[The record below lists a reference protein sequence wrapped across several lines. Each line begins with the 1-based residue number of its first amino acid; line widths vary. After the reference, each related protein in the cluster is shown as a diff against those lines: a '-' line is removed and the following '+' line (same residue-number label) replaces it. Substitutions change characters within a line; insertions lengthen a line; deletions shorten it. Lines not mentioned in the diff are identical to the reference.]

1 MAVVASNAQ
10 LRAME
15 DLLPQQE
22 DLLYEEELA
31 RNPYNLKMWLRYIQA
46 RTEASPKR
54 RYLLYERALRALPGS
69 YKLWYG
75 YLSERRLAVRGLRPD
90 HSAYEALNNTFERS
104 LVSMHKMPRI
114 WLDYLQLLMEQRL
127 VTRTRRTFDRALAS
141 LPITQH
147 DRVWQL
153 YLKFIHT
160 PGIPVETAVRLYR
173 RYLKLEP
180 THAEEYVAYLKAK
193 GCWGEAARKLA
204 ELLNDDTFR
213 SLEGKSK
220 HTLWL
225 ELCDI
230 VTKHPKEVAGM
241 RVDAIIRGGIR
252 RFTDEVGR
260 LWTSLA
266 DYYIRRSMFE
276 KARDVYEEGLCSVI
290 TVHDFSLI
298 YDAYTQFEES
308 LLSASMEQLAGEDE
322 EEGGAEEGDD
332 GTDFL
337 LKDDGNDVDL
347 RLARLEHLMNRRPE
361 LLSSVILR
369 QNPHNV
375 AEWHKRVKLFEG
387 KPTKQ
392 ILTYTEAVRTV
403 DPDKATGKPHS
414 LWCAFAKFYERHGD
428 VPNARIIFQKATEAR
443 YKYVDDLAQV
453 WCEWVEMELRHSN
466 FKRALDII
474 NRVLAPPQRP
484 ARMTQEEERA
494 LPVQERVY
502 RNLKLHLMHTDLE
515 ESLGTRESTCAAYD
529 RILDLRIA
537 TPQVILN
544 YALFLTEQKAF
555 EDAFKVYERGIALFK
570 YPHVKDIWSAYLAA
584 FVERYGGK
592 KLERAR
598 DLYEQA
604 IKDAPPQECKSLY
617 LDYAKLEET
626 HGLARHAMDIYGR
639 ALAAVPKDQRKSVLD
654 VYVSRASDFF
664 GIAKVREI
672 YESAIEAEP
681 PNDFSDEDVRELCTR
696 YAALET
702 KLGEIDRARA
712 IYVHGSAV
720 SHPDRAAD
728 YWAAWRA
735 FEVRH
740 GNEDTFKE
748 MMRILRSVKVSFS
761 HMQINSIVDAARIT
775 SRAEAEAGIGAAGAG
790 GPGAKRAREG
800 ADAMAELEAEAV
812 AAMGLGAA
820 AGGAGTAGRTALS
833 GFVSAGIIQQGGEKD
848 GSAAGGQQQRKA
860 AAAAANP
867 EEIDIDADMDD
878 EGGGGGEDMDVAEKA
893 VPAGVYGSLAGLAAK
908 GKDGVSDAGGEGAQK
923 KRRT

>member
-1 MAVVASNAQ
+1 MALVATDAQ
-10 LRAME
+10 KKAME
-15 DLLPQQE
+15 DLLPNQE

-31 RNPYNLKMWLRYIQA
+31 RNPYNLKMWIRYIHA
-46 RTEASPKR
+46 RADAAPKR
-54 RYLLYERALRALPGS
+54 RYLLYERAVRALPGS
-69 YKLWYG
+69 YKLWHA
-75 YLSERRLAVRGLRPD
+75 YLTERRMAVRGLRPD
-90 HSAYEALNNTFERS
+90 DVAYEALNNTFERA
-104 LVSMHKMPRI
+104 LVSMHKMPRV
-114 WLDYLQLLMEQRL
+114 WLDYLELLMDQRL

-147 DRVWQL
+147 DRVWAL

-193 GCWGEAARKLA
+193 NRWGEAARKLA

-220 HTLWL
+220 HQLWL
-225 ELCDI
+225 ELCDM
-230 VTKHPKEVAGM
+230 VTKHPKDVEGM
-241 RVDAIIRGGIR
+241 RVNAIIRGGIR

-266 DYYIRRSMFE
+266 DYYIRRGMFE

-308 LLSASMEQLAGEDE
+308 LLSASMEQLAGDDDDE
-322 EEGGAEEGDD
+322 EAKAKDGDD

-375 AEWHKRVKLFEG
+375 AEWHKRVKIFTG

-403 DPDKATGKPHS
+403 DPEKAIGKPFT
-414 LWCAFAKFYERHGD
+414 LWCAFAKFYEFHGD
-428 VPNARIIFQKATEAR
+428 VANARIIFQKATEAR
-443 YKYVDDLAQV
+443 HKYVDDLAQV
-453 WCEWVEMELRHSN
+453 WCEWAEMELRHSN
-466 FKRALDII
+466 FKRALDVVTRAIT
-474 NRVLAPPQRP
+474 PPPRP
-484 ARMTQEEERA
+484 ARMTPEEERA
-494 LPVQERVY
+494 LPVADRVY

-529 RILDLRIA
+529 RILELRIA

-570 YPHVKDIWSAYLAA
+570 YPHVKDIWTAYLAA

-604 IKDAPPQECKSLY
+604 IKDAPAAECKPLY
-617 LDYAKLEET
+617 LEYAKLEET
-626 HGLARHAMDIYGR
+626 YGLARHAMDIYAR
-639 ALAAVPKDQRKSVLD
+639 ALAAVPKGERKSVLD
-654 VYVSRASDFF
+654 LYVSRASDFF

-681 PNDFSDEDVRELCTR
+681 PHELSDDDVREVCMR

-728 YWAAWRA
+728 FWAAWRA

-761 HMQINSIVDAARIT
+761 HTQINSIVDAARLT
-775 SRAEAEAGIGAAGAG
+775 SKADAEAGAG
-790 GPGAKRAREG
+790 GALAGAKRHRDG
-800 ADAMAELEAEAV
+800 GDAMAELEAQAV
-812 AAMGLGAA
+812 AEMGLGAGAAA
-820 AGGAGTAGRTALS
+820 AGAGARGTALS
-833 GFVSAGIIQQGGEKD
+833 GFVSAGVYQQGADKD
-848 GSAAGGQQQRKA
+848 KEGGRAAAAQQRKPA
-860 AAAAANP
+860 PVAANP
-867 EEIDIDADMDD
+867 EEIDLDADED
-878 EGGGGGEDMDVAEKA
+878 EGGGGAAAAEDMDVAEKA
-893 VPAGVYGSLAGLAAK
+893 VPAGVFGSLAGLAGK
-908 GKDGVSDAGGEGAQK
+908 GQGEGGEAAAK
-923 KRRT
+923 KQRT

>member
-1 MAVVASNAQ
+1 MAAPVTDA
-10 LRAME
+10 AMK

-31 RNPYNLKMWLRYIQA
+31 RNPYNLKMWIRYIQA
-46 RTEASPKR
+46 RTDAPPR
-54 RYLLYERALRALPGS
+54 RRHLLFERAVRALPGS
-69 YKLWYG
+69 YKLWHA
-75 YLSERRLAVRGLRPD
+75 YLSERKLAVRGLRPD
-90 HSAYEALNNTFERS
+90 DSAFEALNNTFERA

-114 WLDYLQLLMEQRL
+114 WTEYLELLMEQRL
-127 VTRTRRTFDRALAS
+127 VTRTRRTFDRALCS

-147 DRVWQL
+147 ERVWQL
-153 YLKFIHT
+153 YLKFIHM
-160 PGIPVETAVRLYR
+160 PGIPTETAVRLYR
-173 RYLKLEP
+173 RYIKLEP
-180 THAEEYVAYLKAK
+180 AHAEEYVAYLKAK
-193 GCWGEAARKLA
+193 GHWGEAARKLS

-220 HTLWL
+220 HQMWL
-225 ELCDI
+225 ELCEL
-230 VTKHPKEVAGM
+230 VTKHPREVVGM

-276 KARDVYEEGLCSVI
+276 KARDVYEEGLCSVV
-290 TVHDFSLI
+290 TVHDFSII

-308 LLSASMEQLAGEDE
+308 LLSASMEQLAAEDP
-322 EEGGAEEGDD
+322 EGPEGAEEDD

-337 LKDDGNDVDL
+337 LKDDGNDLDL

-375 AEWHKRVKLFEG
+375 AEWHKRVRLFEG

-403 DPDKATGKPHS
+403 DPDKATGKPFS

-428 VPNARIIFQKATEAR
+428 VPNARIIFQKAVEAR
-443 YKYVDDLAQV
+443 HKYVDDVAQI
-453 WCEWVEMELRHSN
+453 WCEWAEMELRHQN
-466 FKRALDII
+466 YKRALDIVV
-474 NRVLAPPQRP
+474 RATTPPVRP
-484 ARMTQEEERA
+484 ARMTAEEERA

-529 RILDLRIA
+529 QILDLRIA

-570 YPHVKDIWSAYLAA
+570 YPHVKDIWAAYLSA

-598 DLYEQA
+598 DLFEQA
-604 IKDAPPQECKSLY
+604 IKDAPPQECKPLY
-617 LDYAKLEET
+617 MEYAKLEET
-626 HGLARHAMDIYGR
+626 HGLARHAMDIYAR
-639 ALAAVPKDQRKSVLD
+639 ALGAVPKEQRKGVLD

-681 PNDFSDEDVRELCTR
+681 PHELGDDDVREVCLR

-712 IYVHGSAV
+712 IYVHGSSM
-720 SHPDRAAD
+720 SHPDKAAD
-728 YWAAWRA
+728 FWAAWRQ
-735 FEVRH
+735 FEVKH

-775 SRAEAEAGIGAAGAG
+775 SKAEAEAGMAAAAAGA
-790 GPGAKRAREG
+790 KRPREG

-812 AAMGLGAA
+812 AAMGLG
-820 AGGAGTAGRTALS
+820 GAEGVAKKPALS
-833 GFVSAGIIQQGGEKD
+833 GFVSAGVYQQGGDDKD
-848 GSAAGGQQQRKA
+848 KGKEGGGAAKKA
-860 AAAAANP
+860 PVVAANP
-867 EEIDIDADMDD
+867 EEIDLDADDD
-878 EGGGGGEDMDVAEKA
+878 GGGAGGDEDMDVGTKA
-893 VPAGVYGSLAGLAAK
+893 VPEGVFGSLAGLAAK
-908 GKDGVSDAGGEGAQK
+908 GKEGGEAPAK
-923 KRRT
+923 KQRT

>member
-1 MAVVASNAQ
+1 MRGHCELFLVATRCGAPQCES
-10 LRAME
+10 R
-15 DLLPQQE
+15 DLNVP
-22 DLLYEEELA
+22 A
-31 RNPYNLKMWLRYIQA
+31 NLWHA
-46 RTEASPKR
+46 
-54 RYLLYERALRALPGS
+54 
-69 YKLWYG
+69 
-75 YLSERRLAVRGLRPD
+75 YLSARQLAVRGLRPD
-90 HSAYEALNNTFERS
+90 DVAFEALNNTYERA
-104 LVSMHKMPRI
+104 LVTMHKMPRI
-114 WLDYLQLLMEQRL
+114 WLQYLQLLMEQRL

-153 YLKFIHT
+153 YL
-160 PGIPVETAVRLYR
+160 GRWE
-173 RYLKLEP
+173 
-180 THAEEYVAYLKAK
+180 
-193 GCWGEAARKLA
+193 EAAQKLA

-220 HTLWL
+220 HALWL

-230 VTKHPKEVAGM
+230 ITKHPKDVSGM
-241 RVDAIIRGGIR
+241 RVDAILRGGIR

-266 DYYIRRSMFE
+266 DFYIRRSMFE
-276 KARDVYEEGLCSVI
+276 KARDVYEEGLCSVL

-298 YDAYTQFEES
+298 YDAYTQPLTEPLDLQFEES
-308 LLSASMEQLAGEDE
+308 LLSASMEQLAEDDE
-322 EEGGAEEGDD
+322 DGMAVDDDD
-332 GTDFL
+332 GADFL

-466 FKRALDII
+466 FKRALDLVK
-474 NRVLAPPQRP
+474 RVLTPPPRP

-494 LPVQERVY
+494 LPVQDRVY

-515 ESLGTRESTCAAYD
+515 ESLGTRESTCEAYD
-529 RILDLRIA
+529 RILELRIA

-584 FVERYGGK
+584 FVDRYGGK

-604 IKDAPPQECKSLY
+604 IKDAPAQDCKSLY

-626 HGLARHAMDIYGR
+626 HGLARHAMDIYAR
-639 ALAAVPKDQRKSVLD
+639 ALQAVPKDQRKAIID
-654 VYVSRASDFF
+654 IY
-664 GIAKVREI
+664 VREI

-681 PNDFSDEDVRELCTR
+681 PNDLSDDDVRELCMR

-775 SRAEAEAGIGAAGAG
+775 SRAEAEAGVGA
-790 GPGAKRAREG
+790 GAKRAREG
-800 ADAMAELEAEAV
+800 VDAMAELEAEAV

-820 AGGAGTAGRTALS
+820 AGGAGSSGRTALS
-833 GFVSAGIIQQGGEKD
+833 GFVSAGVIQQGGEKD
-848 GSAAGGQQQRKA
+848 GTAADGAQPQRKA
-860 AAAAANP
+860 PAAANP
-867 EEIDIDADMDD
+867 EEIDLDADDD
-878 EGGGGGEDMDVAEKA
+878 DGGAAADMDVAQKA
-893 VPAGVYGSLAGLAAK
+893 VPAAVFGGFCLNVFAECRVADAVVVAFVLVILAPEQRKQQIKQQLCRKFSVLCANSVYS
-908 GKDGVSDAGGEGAQK
+908 
-923 KRRT
+923 

>member
-1 MAVVASNAQ
+1 MAVVASSEQ

-15 DLLPQQE
+15 DLLPHQE

-31 RNPYNLKMWLRYIQA
+31 RNPYNLKMWIRYIQA
-46 RTEASPKR
+46 RTQASPKR
-54 RYLLYERALRALPGS
+54 RYLLYERALRTLPGS
-69 YKLWYG
+69 YKLWHS

-90 HSAYEALNNTFERS
+90 NVAFEALNNTFERA
-104 LVSMHKMPRI
+104 LVTMHKMPRI
-114 WLDYLQLLMEQRL
+114 WLEYLQLLMAQRL
-127 VTRTRRTFDRALAS
+127 VTRTRRAFDRALAS

-147 DRVWQL
+147 ERIWQL
-153 YLKFIHT
+153 YLKFIHS

-180 THAEEYVAYLKAK
+180 THAEEYIAYLRAK
-193 GCWGEAARKLA
+193 GRWGEAALKLA

-220 HTLWL
+220 HALWL

-230 VTKHPKEVAGM
+230 ITKHPKDVLGM
-241 RVDAIIRGGIR
+241 RVDAILRGGIR

-276 KARDVYEEGLCSVI
+276 KARDVYEEGLCSVL
-290 TVHDFSLI
+290 TVHDFSII

-308 LLSASMEQLAGEDE
+308 LLSASMEQLAGDEDD
-322 EEGGAEEGDD
+322 AMAASDDD
-332 GTDFL
+332 GADFL

-387 KPTKQ
+387 KPMKQ

-428 VPNARIIFQKATEAR
+428 VPNGRIIFQKATEAR

-466 FKRALDII
+466 FKRALELIK
-474 NRVLAPPQRP
+474 RVLTPTPRP

-494 LPVQERVY
+494 LPVQDRVY

-529 RILDLRIA
+529 RILELRIA

-544 YALFLTEQKAF
+544 YAVFLTEQKAF
-555 EDAFKVYERGIALFK
+555 EDAFKVYERGIALFR
-570 YPHVKDIWSAYLAA
+570 YPHVKDIWAAYLSA
-584 FVERYGGK
+584 FVDRYGGK

-604 IKDAPPQECKSLY
+604 IKDAPAQDCKALF
-617 LDYAKLEET
+617 LEYAKLEET
-626 HGLARHAMDIYGR
+626 HGLARHAMDIYAR
-639 ALAAVPKDQRKSVLD
+639 ALQAVPKDQRKNIID
-654 VYVSRASDFF
+654 IYVSRASDFF

-681 PNDFSDEDVRELCTR
+681 PNDLSDDDVRELCMR

-712 IYVHGSAV
+712 IYVHGAAV

-761 HMQINSIVDAARIT
+761 HTQINSIVDAARIT
-775 SRAEAEAGIGAAGAG
+775 SRAETEAGV
-790 GPGAKRAREG
+790 GPGAGSKRPREG
-800 ADAMAELEAEAV
+800 GDAMAELEAEAV
-812 AAMGLGAA
+812 AAVAAMGLGAA
-820 AGGAGTAGRTALS
+820 AAAGAGSSGRIALS
-833 GFVSAGIIQQGGEKD
+833 GFVSAGVIQQGSVKD
-848 GSAAGGQQQRKA
+848 AAAGGTQAQRKA
-860 AAAAANP
+860 PAEANP
-867 EEIDIDADMDD
+867 EEIDLDPDDDDGSVAADM
-878 EGGGGGEDMDVAEKA
+878 GVAQKA
-893 VPAGVYGSLAGLAAK
+893 VPAAVFGALAGLAARA
-908 GKDGVSDAGGEGAQK
+908 KDGTGGADGDRAK
-923 KRRT
+923 KPRT